1 MYLQIVHYFPIHP
14 NGKQHIRSVHDFLSS
29 LRKCTCKGSSL
40 GACMCVCALT
50 TVSTALKIMIK
61 IATEEM
67 LLRVLKVK
75 LQQIVSVYM

>member
-1 MYLQIVHYFPIHP
+1 M
-14 NGKQHIRSVHDFLSS
+14 
-29 LRKCTCKGSSL
+29 
-40 GACMCVCALT
+40 GACVCVCALT